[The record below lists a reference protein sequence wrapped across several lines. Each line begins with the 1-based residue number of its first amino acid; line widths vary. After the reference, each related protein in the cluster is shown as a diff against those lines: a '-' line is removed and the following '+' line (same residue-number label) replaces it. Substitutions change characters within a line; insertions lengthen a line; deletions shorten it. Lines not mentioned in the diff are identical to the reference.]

1 MVEDSSMIKNNTQ
14 YKLDQTQH
22 DLEECLKRY
31 TLDNDDK
38 NRRIN
43 ALHQELKE
51 LQDRINDTGAK
62 NQLLS
67 GKVNEIGNNLD
78 NTHHEQTDN
87 INRLKIEYDK
97 FIGDNN
103 DLHNRL
109 SYLTKEVDIARSTL
123 ERNS

>member
-1 MVEDSSMIKNNTQ
+1 MIKNNTQ

-22 DLEECLKRY
+22 DLDECLKRY

-78 NTHHEQTDN
+78 ITHHEQTDN
-87 INRLKIEYDK
+87 INRLKIEHDK
-97 FIGDNN
+97 FVGENN

>member
-1 MVEDSSMIKNNTQ
+1 MNKNNTQ
-14 YKLDQTQH
+14 AKLEQTNR

-31 TLDNDDK
+31 SLDNDDK

-62 NQLLS
+62 NLFLS
-67 GKVNEIGNNLD
+67 GKVNEVGNNLD
-78 NTHHEQTDN
+78 KTHHEQNDV
-87 INRLKIEYDK
+87 INRLKNEHDK
-97 FIGDNN
+97 LIGENN
-103 DLHNRL
+103 ELHNRL
-109 SYLTKEVDIARSTL
+109 SFLTKEVDMAKSVL